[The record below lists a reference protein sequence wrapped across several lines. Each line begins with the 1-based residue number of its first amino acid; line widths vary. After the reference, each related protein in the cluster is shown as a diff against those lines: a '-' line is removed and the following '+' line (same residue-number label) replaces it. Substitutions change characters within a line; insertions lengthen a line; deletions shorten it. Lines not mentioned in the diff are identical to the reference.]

1 MPRNILRSTA
11 LAAAVA
17 TVTLSGCASYIKRDE
32 FDRTVAELRAADQH
46 LQQQIDELGRKHDAL
61 VTEMQ
66 GRIRVDASAHFAT
79 NESVLSDQDKPL
91 LDDFARVIK
100 TSHTDA
106 VVTVE
111 GFADPSGAT
120 GYNQR
125 LGQRR
130 AEAVRDYLVGTGGIN
145 DAQIRAVSYGESR
158 NRQVRPGAVGEAGR
172 DNRRVSLVIDY
183 AGAQAMPAAAPMEQ
197 PQPQPQ
203 PEQAPQTNSGM

>member
-1 MPRNILRSTA
+1 MPRHILRSTA

-17 TVTLSGCASYIKRDE
+17 TVALSGCASYIKRDE
-32 FDRTVAELRAADQH
+32 FDRTIAELRAADQR

-91 LDDFARVIK
+91 LDDFARAIK
-100 TSHTDA
+100 TSHSDA

-111 GFADPSGAT
+111 GFADPSGSTA
-120 GYNQR
+120 YNQR

-130 AEAVRDYLVGTGGIN
+130 AESVREYLVANGGLG
-145 DAQIRAVSYGESR
+145 DAQVRAVSYGEAR
-158 NRQVRPGAVGEAGR
+158 NRQVRPGAVGDAGR

-183 AGAQAMPAAAPMEQ
+183 AGAQAMPAPQPMEQ
-197 PQPQPQ
+197 PQPAPQPQ
-203 PEQAPQTNSGM
+203 TPEQTNSG